1 VIINPESLNP
11 GRRYFLM
18 ISCIIPRPIAWA
30 GTVNED
36 GSNNLAP
43 FSFFNGMSST
53 PPVVAIGFAPHEDKG
68 QKDTLRNVLRTG
80 EIAVSIPSRDLA
92 DKVSATSEDLTYGAD
107 EFVACELTPY
117 FGGLVN
123 APLVREARVALEC
136 SLLRHIEFGDAGSS
150 MVLAEIRAFH
160 LDDRLIDNR
169 GTVNPN
175 SLQPLA
181 RLGGGFFTTL
191 GEVFKPGQN

>member
-1 VIINPESLNP
+1 MIINPETLSP

-36 GSNNLAP
+36 GTCNLAP
-43 FSFFNGMSST
+43 FSFFNGMSSS
-53 PPVVAIGFAPHEDKG
+53 PPVVAIGFSPHEDKG
-68 QKDTLRNVLRTG
+68 RKDTLRNVLRTG
-80 EIAVSIPSRDLA
+80 EVGVSIPGRELA
-92 DKVSATSEDLTYGAD
+92 EKVSATSEDLDYGVD
-107 EFVACELTPY
+107 EFSACRLTPY
-117 FGGLVN
+117 FGEKAN
-123 APLVREARVALEC
+123 APLVKETKVSMEC
-136 SLLRHIEFGDAGSS
+136 TLLKHVEFGDEGSS
-150 MVLAEIRAFH
+150 MVLAQIHAFH

-181 RLGGGFFTTL
+181 RLGGGLFTTL
-191 GEVFKPGQN
+191 GEIFKPENR